1 MMTTNWRGYRVAAW
15 VGQALLTIAVIAA
28 LSQGKWQNALGLA
41 LFLVASLAFVVM
53 VDRLPTL
60 FDFLFVL
67 AALLNAGGWVL
78 GLFYQPGLYD
88 EIVHAFT
95 NFAVTLALSF
105 LAYSSM
111 LIIFRNH
118 KRLYLLTITSLGIA
132 IGALWEVAEW
142 TAGIVLSTEVIESLN
157 DTIIDLIMDSLGAAI
172 AALTSLWTL
181 QEWMRPSATVGNQ
194 ASIANSA
201 SDRS

>member
-1 MMTTNWRGYRVAAW
+1 MTTNWRGYRVAAW